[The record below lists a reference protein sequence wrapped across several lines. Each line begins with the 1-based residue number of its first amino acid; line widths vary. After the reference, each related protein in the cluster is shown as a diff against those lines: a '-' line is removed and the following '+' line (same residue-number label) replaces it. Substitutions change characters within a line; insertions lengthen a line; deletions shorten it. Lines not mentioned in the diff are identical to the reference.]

1 MAQINRWREICP
13 DIAIRSTF
21 IVGFPG
27 ETDDDFQQL
36 LDFLREAQLER
47 VGCFQYSPVQ
57 GATAN
62 AIENQVP
69 DEVKEERWHRFMQ
82 TQAEISED
90 KLEQKVGRSLD
101 VLIDTID
108 EEVATAR
115 SYADAPEI
123 DGVVR
128 VYGGEDLA
136 VGDII
141 KVNIEE
147 ATEYDLIASVAD

>member
-1 MAQINRWREICP
+1 M
-13 DIAIRSTF
+13 
-21 IVGFPG
+21 
-27 ETDDDFQQL
+27 
-36 LDFLREAQLER
+36 
-47 VGCFQYSPVQ
+47 
-57 GATAN
+57 
-62 AIENQVP
+62 
-69 DEVKEERWHRFMQ
+69 
-82 TQAEISED
+82 
-90 KLEQKVGRSLD
+90 
-101 VLIDTID
+101 LIDTID

>member
-1 MAQINRWREICP
+1 MVQINRWREICP

-36 LDFLREAQLER
+36 LDFLREALLER
-47 VGCFQYSPVQ
+47 LGCFQYSPVQ

-82 TQAEISED
+82 TQAEVSED
-90 KLEQKVGRSLD
+90 KL
-101 VLIDTID
+101 
-108 EEVATAR
+108 
-115 SYADAPEI
+115 
-123 DGVVR
+123 
-128 VYGGEDLA
+128 
-136 VGDII
+136 
-141 KVNIEE
+141 
-147 ATEYDLIASVAD
+147 

>member
-1 MAQINRWREICP
+1 
-13 DIAIRSTF
+13 
-21 IVGFPG
+21 
-27 ETDDDFQQL
+27 
-36 LDFLREAQLER
+36 
-47 VGCFQYSPVQ
+47 
-57 GATAN
+57 
-62 AIENQVP
+62 
-69 DEVKEERWHRFMQ
+69 MQ

-90 KLEQKVGRSLD
+90 KLEEKVGRSLE
-101 VLIDTID
+101 VLIDQID